1 MASELTLRIMQRIV
15 DKELGPQAKP
25 RQSAQRNTPRGDVHL
40 SHDEENSLKQLI
52 NPSKSERGSVQKKVP
67 RSSTKSK
74 TVEEFAALYNKGD
87 KAGARPAEKPAP
99 VKSQKMNLSDFVQT
113 MKK

>member
-25 RQSAQRNTPRGDVHL
+25 RQPAQRSTSSGDVHL
-40 SHDEENSLKQLI
+40 SRDEENSLKQLI
-52 NPSKSERGSVQKKVP
+52 NPSKSERGSVHKKVP
-67 RSSTKSK
+67 RSSAKSR
-74 TVEEFAALYNKGD
+74 TVEEFAALYNKGG
-87 KAGARPAEKPAP
+87 KPGARPSEKPAP